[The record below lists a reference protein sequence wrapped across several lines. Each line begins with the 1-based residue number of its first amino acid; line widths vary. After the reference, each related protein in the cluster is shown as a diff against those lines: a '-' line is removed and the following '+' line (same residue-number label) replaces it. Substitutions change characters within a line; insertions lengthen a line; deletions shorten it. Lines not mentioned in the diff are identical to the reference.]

1 MTQETVA
8 DLERARKEFEAT
20 IQRKEKD
27 ASGLMAKLDD
37 EQSLVA
43 KVQKSIKESQARVEE
58 MEEELEAE
66 RQSRAKVNSD
76 LSSFDQF
83 HFYRPRGRDLIL
95 QGSSKTSATDLV
107 RRAELL
113 RHRLNSTKSVRL
125 KLQNYG
131 INSTFSSLSICFP
144 SFYLADVIW
153 RRHISSRQI
162 NTILFCQLKPFV
174 EFQTLFCKGVYPCQP
189 EEEEPGCHFRD
200 D

>member
-37 EQSLVA
+37 EQSLVS

-95 QGSSKTSATDLV
+95 LGRWRVLV
-107 RRAELL
+107 
-113 RHRLNSTKSVRL
+113 T
-125 KLQNYG
+125 G
-131 INSTFSSLSICFP
+131 
-144 SFYLADVIW
+144 
-153 RRHISSRQI
+153 
-162 NTILFCQLKPFV
+162 
-174 EFQTLFCKGVYPCQP
+174 
-189 EEEEPGCHFRD
+189 
-200 D
+200 